1 MNGTEASEKKASEKK
16 GAEKAG
22 ARVDKGSIVEEGTRW
37 K

>member
-22 ARVDKGSIVEEGTRW
+22 ARVDNRAGI
-37 K
+37 